1 MNKLIKA
8 IEKLKPYFDAIAR
21 NRYLKAIKDGFISAM
36 PIVLFSSI
44 FMLLAYVP
52 NIFGFYWSKTVEAFL
67 LKPYNYSMG
76 ILGLVVAGTTCYH
89 LTKSLNRDMPVDNQI
104 NAISTMMCSMIG
116 FMVVAVDSII
126 SSLLREI
133 LQLKCQMQCHQIF
146 HRHLKMLFHLEYVYC
161 Y

>member
-52 NIFGFYWSKTVEAFL
+52 NIFGFYWSKTV
-67 LKPYNYSMG
+67 
-76 ILGLVVAGTTCYH
+76 
-89 LTKSLNRDMPVDNQI
+89 
-104 NAISTMMCSMIG
+104 
-116 FMVVAVDSII
+116 
-126 SSLLREI
+126 
-133 LQLKCQMQCHQIF
+133 
-146 HRHLKMLFHLEYVYC
+146 
-161 Y
+161 